1 MEASRFHRIK
11 SDVGLVKGPPC
22 CFTGHFN
29 FIAMPKGRTK
39 KDGIFIGIVLG
50 VAVRCEDTD
59 KKWPR
64 FTLSDTQIL

>member
-1 MEASRFHRIK
+1 
-11 SDVGLVKGPPC
+11 
-22 CFTGHFN
+22 
-29 FIAMPKGRTK
+29 MPKGRTK